1 MEICVPTP
9 VRTGAV
15 RDGGQHGIGVALRCA
30 FSLGFLIAIAIGTT
44 VQAADPAGD
53 PAPGATGSA
62 PTTDPLGDV
71 PAASSATS
79 GRITWSDGRDLV
91 GEVRLDKDLEIHDG
105 KTLRTVAIAQ
115 VRAIHLKPE
124 TEAMDRAWRFITP
137 GQVAKEYSGDPYP
150 VRHLSAV
157 VDLVDGSSIAGHLY
171 TTVVYI
177 TPGGEV
183 PIREITMPG
192 SKNSTVV
199 REIDDNRPE
208 RVILL
213 AKQQGAPGTTLAS
226 LVFPNLI
233 IPSPAADAPPPT
245 AHTITFPAKAI
256 AQGDQVVV
264 IARDGLARTET
275 AAGATAEQFTLPV
288 AVTAPVFVARQAAG
302 GALTA
307 AWPAGDDAELHA
319 LVATAVHDSLDFM
332 DDRRLLAVTADGD
345 QIYGLL
351 MLYRAGPT
359 TDGPQHPWRL
369 EIWRWHRDDNRL
381 LWAGRAW
388 FFRDRV
394 EDAKQLPAV
403 TIDHTWWTQHEAR
416 GGIVIGAPASP

>member
-1 MEICVPTP
+1 MRVPTP
-9 VRTGAV
+9 VREGAV
-15 RDGGQHGIGVALRCA
+15 RDCGQRGIGVALRCA
-30 FSLGFLIAIAIGTT
+30 ISLGFLVAISTGITA
-44 VQAADPAGD
+44 QAADPTGD
-53 PAPGATGSA
+53 PAPGATDSA

-157 VDLVDGSSIAGHLY
+157 VELVDGSAIAGHLY
-171 TTVVYI
+171 TTVVYL
-177 TPGGEV
+177 TPDG
-183 PIREITMPG
+183 
-192 SKNSTVV
+192 
-199 REIDDNRPE
+199 DDRPQ

-213 AKQQGAPGTTLAS
+213 AKQQGAPGTTLAQ
-226 LVFPNLI
+226 LAYPARI
-233 IPSPAADAPPPT
+233 IPTPAADAPPPT
-245 AHTITFPAKAI
+245 AHTITFPAHAI
-256 AQGDQVVV
+256 VPGDQIVV

-275 AAGATAEQFTLPV
+275 APGASPEQVTLPV
-288 AVTAPVFVARQAAG
+288 AVTAPVFVARQAVG

-307 AWPAGDDAELHA
+307 AWPDGDDAALHA
-319 LVATAVHDSLDFM
+319 LVGAAVHDSLDFM
-332 DDRRLLAVTADGD
+332 DDRQLLAVTADGD
-345 QIYGLL
+345 QVYGLL

-359 TDGPQHPWRL
+359 TDGPKHPWRL

-394 EDAKQLPAV
+394 EDAKQLPPV
-403 TIDHTWWTQHEAR
+403 TIDHTWWTQHEAQ
-416 GGIVIGAPASP
+416 GGIVIGAPAAP